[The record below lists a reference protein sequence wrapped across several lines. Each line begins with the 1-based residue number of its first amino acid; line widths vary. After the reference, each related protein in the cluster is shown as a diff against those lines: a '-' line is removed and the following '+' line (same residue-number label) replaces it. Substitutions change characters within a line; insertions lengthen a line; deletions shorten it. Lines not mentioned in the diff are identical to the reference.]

1 MTVPLNWNPIL
12 GRDAGFEG
20 RLGTT
25 GLSGVVLEIVKKFL
39 LLIILLLMPELTS
52 FTCLQM

>member
-1 MTVPLNWNPIL
+1 MTVPLNWKPIL
-12 GRDAGFEG
+12 GRDAGFKG